1 MIDPR
6 PQTRVLA
13 AGTCCPR
20 FLGQVQVNIIFFLF
34 FCCSQMWK
42 LFKNVGINTTWE
54 NVPLAV
60 GL

>member
-1 MIDPR
+1 MIGHR

-54 NVPLAV
+54 NVP
-60 GL
+60 